1 MVQMVQ
7 VNLEVPKE
15 LNDIR
20 VAVVKIVSDIKDGL
34 GLSAVLTNLALLM
47 QAVEGVDKMP
57 MELKEKLA
65 ESVELFGVMS
75 GELVKVLQRPKIV
88 QTIG

>member
-1 MVQMVQ
+1 MVQ